1 MRRIRHHTVSS
12 FSASENAK
20 RTPWCLSWHLAE
32 PEKSTKKP
40 FSYAWLAVKSNNM
53 LAVLIIASVKRKGSY
68 MSLSPF
74 IGFPAYYE

>member
-1 MRRIRHHTVSS
+1 
-12 FSASENAK
+12 
-20 RTPWCLSWHLAE
+20 
-32 PEKSTKKP
+32 
-40 FSYAWLAVKSNNM
+40 M